1 MQSNNKKKICI
12 VVVSLG
18 QGGAERSTSLLTK
31 ALNSLNYDVHLVTFL
46 NTIDY
51 DYEGELFNLGLLRE
65 KDNSLYGKISR
76 FLELKKYLQKHN
88 FDVVIDSRTR
98 PAILREIFISKVVY
112 RSFKVVY
119 IVRSF
124 KLDRYFVP
132 VNWLAKYLYNSAY
145 KIVTVSKEL
154 KKAVEHK
161 YGFNNVHCIYN
172 PIEISQESPRN
183 ENPVNSRYILYFG
196 RLVDEVKNLKL
207 LINAYRISKLHQE
220 NIKLVILGSGSDE
233 DMLKT
238 YVRDCEMDTH
248 VIFKGFV
255 KNPNC
260 YIYNALFTVLT
271 SRYEGFP
278 RTLIESLAQ
287 GTPVISVDCSSGPK
301 EIVQNELNGLL
312 IKNNDETELA
322 NAFNRFIFDVELLE
336 RCRNN
341 AKDSVKHL
349 SISKIAK
356 EWQNIIK

>member
-12 VVVSLG
+12 VVSSLG

-31 ALNSLNYDVHLVTFL
+31 ALNSINYDVHLVTLL
-46 NTIDY
+46 NTIAY

-98 PAILREIFISKVVY
+98 PAIFREIFISKVVY

-172 PIEISQESPRN
+172 PIEISLESPRN
-183 ENPVNSRYILYFG
+183 ENPVNYRYVLYFG

-233 DMLKT
+233 GMLKA
-238 YVRDCEMDTH
+238 YVRDREMDTH

-255 KNPNC
+255 KNPNS

-301 EIVQNELNGLL
+301 EIVQKELNGLL
-312 IKNNDETELA
+312 IKNNDEAELA

-336 RCRNN
+336 RCTNN
-341 AKDSVKHL
+341 AKNSVKHL